1 MQVEVKAK
9 PMSKIPDDM
18 NLIQK
23 RINTCMLELTQ
34 VRRDLENLSGLEEPI
49 RDLKKQEKKLEQQDR
64 MDHETKK
71 KLEQQA
77 RYSMLFGNTIC
88 QICRQYVSTE
98 NNIIDYSEN
107 VRRKAQRE
115 SLSSRNLKDLYP
127 LFNKVIFSEGG
138 D

>member
-9 PMSKIPDDM
+9 PLSKIPDDM

-34 VRRDLENLSGLEEPI
+34 VRRDLETLSGLEEPI
-49 RDLKKQEKKLEQQDR
+49 RDLKKQEKKLEQQ
-64 MDHETKK
+64 T
-71 KLEQQA
+71 

>member
-34 VRRDLENLSGLEEPI
+34 VRRDLETLSGLEEPI
-49 RDLKKQEKKLEQQDR
+49 RDLKKQEKKLEKQ
-64 MDHETKK
+64 T
-71 KLEQQA
+71 

>member
-34 VRRDLENLSGLEEPI
+34 VRRDLETLSGLEEPI
-49 RDLKKQEKKLEQQDR
+49 RDLKKQEKKLEQQ
-64 MDHETKK
+64 T
-71 KLEQQA
+71 

>member
-9 PMSKIPDDM
+9 PMIKIPDDM

-34 VRRDLENLSGLEEPI
+34 VRRDLETLSGLEEPI
-49 RDLKKQEKKLEQQDR
+49 RDLKKQE
-64 MDHETKK
+64 K

>member
-23 RINTCMLELTQ
+23 RINTCMLELTH
-34 VRRDLENLSGLEEPI
+34 VRRDLDTLSGLEEPI
-49 RDLKKQEKKLEQQDR
+49 RDLKKQE
-64 MDHETKK
+64 K

>member
-9 PMSKIPDDM
+9 PMSKIADDM

-34 VRRDLENLSGLEEPI
+34 VRRDLETLSGLEEPI
-49 RDLKKQEKKLEQQDR
+49 RDLKKQE
-64 MDHETKK
+64 K

>member
-34 VRRDLENLSGLEEPI
+34 VRRDLETLSGLEEPI
-49 RDLKKQEKKLEQQDR
+49 RDLKKQEKKLEQQ
-64 MDHETKK
+64 
-71 KLEQQA
+71 A
-77 RYSMLFGNTIC
+77 RYSLLFGNTIC

>member
-1 MQVEVKAK
+1 MQLEVKAK

-34 VRRDLENLSGLEEPI
+34 VRRDLETLSGLEEPI
-49 RDLKKQEKKLEQQDR
+49 RDLKKQE
-64 MDHETKK
+64 K

>member
-1 MQVEVKAK
+1 
-9 PMSKIPDDM
+9 MSKIPDDM

-49 RDLKKQEKKLEQQDR
+49 RDLKKQE
-64 MDHETKK
+64 K

>member
-23 RINTCMLELTQ
+23 RITTCMLELTQ
-34 VRRDLENLSGLEEPI
+34 VRRDLETLSGLEEPI
-49 RDLKKQEKKLEQQDR
+49 RDLKKQE
-64 MDHETKK
+64 K

>member
-34 VRRDLENLSGLEEPI
+34 VRRDLETLSGLEEPI
-49 RDLKKQEKKLEQQDR
+49 RDLKKQE
-64 MDHETKK
+64 K

>member
-34 VRRDLENLSGLEEPI
+34 VRRDLETLSGLEEPI
-49 RDLKKQEKKLEQQDR
+49 RDLKKQEKKLEQQ
-64 MDHETKK
+64 
-71 KLEQQA
+71 A
-77 RYSMLFGNTIC
+77 RYSMLFGNTFC

>member
-49 RDLKKQEKKLEQQDR
+49 RDLKKQEKKLEQQ
-64 MDHETKK
+64 
-71 KLEQQA
+71 A
-77 RYSMLFGNTIC
+77 RYSLLFGNTIC

>member
-49 RDLKKQEKKLEQQDR
+49 RDLKKQE
-64 MDHETKK
+64 K